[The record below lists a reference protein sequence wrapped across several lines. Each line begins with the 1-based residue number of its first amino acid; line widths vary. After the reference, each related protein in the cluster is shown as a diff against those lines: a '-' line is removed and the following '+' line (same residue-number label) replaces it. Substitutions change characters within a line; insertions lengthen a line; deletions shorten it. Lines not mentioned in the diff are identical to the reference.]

1 MIFCLK
7 LLLILNFDG
16 GHKVVKDSLLNQLTQ
31 SNYKVAPGQKL
42 CRECRKHTAATED
55 FCFVDEEGFANAGDG
70 GFVNTE
76 TCHLPD
82 DIEAWTKKQI
92 LKFWSSCLN

>member
-16 GHKVVKDSLLNQLTQ
+16 GHKVVKDSLPNQLTQ

-42 CRECRKHTAATED
+42 CPECRKHTAATED
-55 FCFVDEEGFANAGDG
+55 FCFVDEEGFANTG
-70 GFVNTE
+70 E

-82 DIEAWTKKQI
+82 DIEAWTKSKDR
-92 LKFWSSCLN
+92 SCLSQLTYLQ